1 MKLNFKGL
9 TYISVCFGFSLPQ
22 ILNAQTAKDSL
33 SKDIEVVKITRQF
46 LNNKKNLETN
56 NSDLINHDAGK
67 FLEVLPEF
75 SGIKKAGNYATDPVL
90 RGFKYEQLNIII
102 DGVASAINA
111 CPSRMDPA
119 TSQVPMNIVKEA
131 EIYKGPYHFRQ
142 GASFGGTI
150 NFVTIQPT
158 FTDSLSLKGRLTT
171 GYESNG
177 NVLRDELFTS
187 LSSKKI
193 VWDLYGSYQKGDDY
207 KDGNGN
213 KVPSSFLRYNLG
225 TKASYRWN
233 ENNVTTFHLNTNQAR
248 NVEFAALSMDLLYD
262 KTWMLQAR
270 HTVKIDN
277 SIVKNLDFNSY
288 ASFVKHSMGTP
299 DKSMISN
306 VGTNTY
312 GERGEAKLAW
322 GNNVF
327 YSGLDFK
334 HEEAKNIS
342 SKMSMMMMGGMMMPM
357 IQDGTSWQN
366 SYDNQIGWF
375 NEFNHD
381 FGNGKLTASYRLD
394 YNQADAK
401 DLSKLFQ
408 TLYGTAN
415 TNQINNSLS
424 LAYSQELNAK
434 NKLSLL
440 IGRAQRSGS
449 LTERFINRYP
459 GGIDAYELVGNP
471 NLKAETNNQTDL
483 IYTFKT
489 EKLFFQA
496 DVFYSYLQN
505 SISGKIIPLKP
516 LNMMSPGTRQLQNL
530 GDAYKTGFESRINWN
545 FLPKLTSE
553 MAIAYTYAEEIS
565 TKNPLP
571 EIAPLDLRWKIQYDI
586 APFVFAAKYRF
597 VNTQN
602 RINPEFGE
610 FKTPDF
616 SLMDVSAKMDI
627 FKNAQINFEVNNVFN
642 RAYAEYLNR
651 TLSLD
656 KMQRILNPGRNFVV
670 NFSYQF

>member
-1 MKLNFKGL
+1 MKLNSKGL
-9 TYISVCFGFSLPQ
+9 TYISVCLGFSLPQ
-22 ILNAQTAKDSL
+22 IISAQIAKDSIT
-33 SKDIEVVKITRQF
+33 KDIEMVKITRQISTF
-46 LNNKKNLETN
+46 NNKKNLETN

-67 FLEVLPEF
+67 FLEALPEI
-75 SGIKKAGNYATDPVL
+75 SGIKKAGSYATDPVL
-90 RGFKYEQLNIII
+90 RGFKYEQLNIVI

-142 GASFGGTI
+142 GSAFGGTI
-150 NFVTIQPT
+150 NFVTIPPV
-158 FTDSLSLKGRLTT
+158 FTDSHSTKARITS

-177 NVLRDELFTS
+177 NVLRDELSAT

-193 VWDLYGSYQKGDDY
+193 VWDLFGSYQKGDDY

-225 TKASYRWN
+225 TKASFKWN
-233 ENNVTTFHLNTNQAR
+233 QNNLTTFHLNTNQAR
-248 NVEFAALSMDLLYD
+248 DVKFAALAMDLLYD

-270 HTVKIDN
+270 HNMTFKN

-299 DKSMISN
+299 DRSMISN
-306 VGTNTY
+306 VETKTFG
-312 GERGEAKLAW
+312 GRAEAKLAW
-322 GNNVF
+322 QNNIF
-327 YSGLDFK
+327 YTGLDYK
-334 HEEAKNIS
+334 HEQAENIS
-342 SKMSMMMMGGMMMPM
+342 SQMPTMGGMMM
-357 IQDGTSWQN
+357 QDETSWQN
-366 SYDNQIGWF
+366 SYINQIGWF
-375 NEFNHD
+375 NEFHHN
-381 FGNGKLTASYRLD
+381 FLNSKFTASYRLD

-415 TNQINNSLS
+415 TDQLNNSLS

-434 NKLSLL
+434 SKLSLL

-449 LTERFINRYP
+449 LTERFINRFA
-459 GGIDAYELVGNP
+459 GGLDAYELVGNP

-489 EKLFFQA
+489 NKIFFQT

-516 LNMMSPGTRQLQNL
+516 LNMKAPGTRQYQNL
-530 GDAYKTGFESRINWN
+530 GDAYKTGFESRVNWN
-545 FLPKLTSE
+545 FLPKLNSE
-553 MAIAYTYAEEIS
+553 MAVAYTYVEEIS

-571 EIAPLDLRWKIQYDI
+571 EIAPLDFRWKLQYDI
-586 APFVFAAKYRF
+586 SPIVLALKYRF
-597 VNTQN
+597 VATQN
-602 RINPEFGE
+602 RINPDFGE
-610 FKTPDF
+610 LKTPDF
-616 SLMDVSAKMDI
+616 SLVDFSAKMNV
-627 FKNAQINFEVNNVFN
+627 FKNAQVNFDVTNIFN

-651 TLSLD
+651 TLSTD
-656 KMQRILNPGRNFVV
+656 KMQRILNPGRSFNV